1 MDISFS
7 ARFLSSKEYCCKQIR
22 MCLSTYINV
31 SESYFHK
38 GLTNDFHLIYQS
50 LPYYSVL
57 DVAALKAEEV
67 NILIHFVQTCWE
79 GLLQGFE
86 LQMRIN
92 AISPSYIIYMCMH
105 T

>member
-1 MDISFS
+1 MDISFT
-7 ARFLSSKEYCCKQIR
+7 ARFLSYKEYCCKHLW
-22 MCLSTYINV
+22 MHLSMYIIV

-38 GLTNDFHLIYQS
+38 RLANDLIYQS
-50 LPYYSVL
+50 LPYHSAL
-57 DVAALKAEEV
+57 DVAALKAEQV

-86 LQMRIN
+86 LQIRIN
-92 AISPSYIIYMCMH
+92 AISPSHIIYMHMH

>member
-57 DVAALKAEEV
+57 DVASLKAEEV
-67 NILIHFVQTCWE
+67 NILIHFV
-79 GLLQGFE
+79 
-86 LQMRIN
+86 
-92 AISPSYIIYMCMH
+92 
-105 T
+105 